1 VAPRPR
7 SATTINSRL
16 AIAEFWQ
23 PGSSGALLP
32 PSPPAEKA
40 TARQEQAGK
49 SGTGDGSGNGREGVG
64 ERAREA
70 PIGRERVRAR
80 LCAKVGDQELGRQR
94 ASSRERRQTD
104 GVRNRTRRRQ
114 VDQYHRTRRG
124 DRLGDKSVD
133 EAHLCSNAQRRCAG
147 RAGPACRSR

>member
-1 VAPRPR
+1 M
-7 SATTINSRL
+7 T
-16 AIAEFWQ
+16 AEKKAR
-23 PGSSGALLP
+23 GSGALLP

-40 TARQEQAGK
+40 SARQDQARK
-49 SGTGDGSGNGREGVG
+49 SSTGDGGGNSREGIG

-70 PIGRERVRAR
+70 SIGRERVRAW
-80 LCAKVGDQELGRQR
+80 LYAKVGDQELGRQR

-104 GVRNRTRRRQ
+104 GIRNRTRRRQ
-114 VDQYHRTRRG
+114 VDRYHRTRRG

-133 EAHLCSNAQRRCAG
+133 EAHLCSNTQRRCAR